1 MATGS
6 AEKPSNREV
15 LRRLELDVSRRLDGL
30 LHGDYRGLSTGHG
43 SEPGETRQYAPG
55 DDVRRIDW
63 NVTARSQ
70 ETHIREAIADREL
83 ETRVLLDLSPSLD
96 FGTVQWEKRE
106 LALAVTQALGVIT
119 GKVGNRFGA
128 LALHAHGA
136 LDVPSRGGRNHLMSL
151 LHQVRNLDRG
161 AEGPVSLSNG
171 IERLSSTARRTALMV
186 VVSDFLGHDPWDE
199 ALKRLAVRHEV
210 VCVEVVDPRELEL
223 PDIGLVDLIDP
234 ESGRTLEI
242 QTSNSEVREK
252 FAALALAQRAE
263 HASAIR
269 GAGADHVLLRTDQ
282 DWLLELA
289 KFIGLRKRRKGANPT
304 VGAAL

>member
-1 MATGS
+1 MSTT
-6 AEKPSNREV
+6 EQPSNREV

-30 LHGDYRGLSTGHG
+30 LHGDYRGLSAGHG
-43 SEPGETRQYAPG
+43 SEPGETREYAPG

-70 ETHIREAIADREL
+70 QTHIRESVADREL

-106 LALAVTQALGVIT
+106 LALAVAQALGVIT

-128 LALHAHGA
+128 LALHADGA
-136 LDVPSRGGRNHLMSL
+136 LEIPSRGGRAHLMSL
-151 LHQVRNLDRG
+151 LHQLRSLSRG
-161 AEGPVSLSNG
+161 SEGPVNLTDG
-171 IERLSSTARRTALMV
+171 INRLSSTARRSALMI
-186 VVSDFLGHDPWDE
+186 VVSDFLSKDPWDE
-199 ALKRLAVRHEV
+199 ALKRLSVRHEV
-210 VCVEVVDPRELEL
+210 VCIEVADPRELEL
-223 PDIGLVDLIDP
+223 PDVGLIDLVDP

-242 QTSNSEVREK
+242 QSSNADVRNK
-252 FAALALAQRAE
+252 FAALAMAQRAE
-263 HASAIR
+263 HETAIR
-269 GAGADHVLLRTDQ
+269 AAGSDHLFLRTDQ

-304 VGAAL
+304 VGAS